1 MTENS
6 NRLIYIIGQPG
17 SGKSTL
23 MAKLVS
29 KFDTMDMPGANVP
42 HIALIDKATQKAV
55 GFEIGV
61 RRGNFSGTD
70 ALAASIVDKAAPLM
84 EQGGMGLVLAEGA
97 RLANRR
103 FLLSALDGGYD
114 VVLVLLDH
122 ADAETWRK
130 RRSKKLGRTQSA
142 PWVKGRLTA
151 SRNLAAQM
159 EKWAVPGTMPFSD
172 RITVLRGHPD
182 EVEPKLALIDSR
194 LR

>member
-1 MTENS
+1 MTEKRD
-6 NRLIYIIGQPG
+6 RLIYIIGQPG

-29 KFDTMDMPGANVP
+29 KFDTEDHPNAPVP
-42 HIALIDKATQKAV
+42 HVLLIDKAAQKTA
-55 GFEIGV
+55 GIEIGV

-70 ALAASIVDKAAPLM
+70 ALAASIVDKAAPMM
-84 EQGGMGLVLAEGA
+84 ETGGIGLVLAEGA

-103 FLLSALDGGYD
+103 FLMSALDGGYD

-122 ADAETWRK
+122 ADAEAWRK
-130 RRSKKLGRTQSA
+130 KRSKKLGRTQAA

-151 SRNLAAQM
+151 SRNLAAQF
-159 EKWAVPGTMPFSD
+159 EKYASAEPYSGHL
-172 RITVLRGHPD
+172 TVLAGHPD